1 MAVEDLKPIA
11 RGEGADQDGRPQQ
24 DSNLRTRLR
33 RPVLY
38 PLSYG
43 GPVTPKG
50 YQSYGIVW
58 DIAAALGK

>member
-1 MAVEDLKPIA
+1 MILNA
-11 RGEGADQDGRPQQ
+11 RSKRPQQ

-43 GPVTPKG
+43 GPVTSKG
-50 YQSYGIVW
+50 YQSEGVGW
-58 DIAAALGK
+58 DVHGVAVPVTVGNRVPSPA

>member
-1 MAVEDLKPIA
+1 M
-11 RGEGADQDGRPQQ
+11 RPQQ

-43 GPVTPKG
+43 GSVTSKG
-50 YQSYGIVW
+50 YQQRGIVW
-58 DIAAALGK
+58 DTDGADLGMTLPNTVASPE

>member
-1 MAVEDLKPIA
+1 MI
-11 RGEGADQDGRPQQ
+11 GIGRPQQ

-43 GPVTPKG
+43 GLVTSKG
-50 YQSYGIVW
+50 YQSLSIGW
-58 DIAAALGK
+58 DGPVSLPIALPNTVASPG

>member
-1 MAVEDLKPIA
+1 MKK
-11 RGEGADQDGRPQQ
+11 RPQQ

-43 GPVTPKG
+43 GPVTSKG
-50 YQSYGIVW
+50 YQPPVAGVTSRHAVPMTPP
-58 DIAAALGK
+58 DAVASPA